1 MALWIVDVKRF
12 YVFFK
17 NSCHVLQFLMLK
29 NYRFYKKMLVQIV
42 RIQLKKYFNDI
53 LYRLLR

>member
-1 MALWIVDVKRF
+1 
-12 YVFFK
+12 
-17 NSCHVLQFLMLK
+17 MLK

>member
-12 YVFFK
+12 YFFLK
-17 NSCHVLQFLMLK
+17 FLSRFTIFDVKKLSFLQ
-29 NYRFYKKMLVQIV
+29 KMLVQIV